1 MLLTIIPSINKN
13 TCVEDTKGGT
23 FWKSEIRRT
32 SHNNTEG
39 AEVQYST
46 SN

>member
-13 TCVEDTKGGT
+13 TCVEDSKGT

-39 AEVQYST
+39 AEVQSST

>member
-1 MLLTIIPSINKN
+1 MLLTLFRVLTKILE
-13 TCVEDTKGGT
+13 VEGIKVTL
-23 FWKSEIRRT
+23 WKSEIRRT

-39 AEVQYST
+39 AAIQSST